1 MATAQQL
8 SPQTQSSPVH
18 DFIEKPVSVPI
29 KCGIYALRKCTRL
42 NERQRGAQ
50 LDPPKVTRSGFRD
63 VDSYR
68 AYSEGARDEA
78 N

>member
-8 SPQTQSSPVH
+8 SPQLQSSPVH
-18 DFIEKPVSVPI
+18 DFTEKPVPVPI
-29 KCGIYALRKCTRL
+29 ECGIYALRKCTRL
-42 NERQRGAQ
+42 NERQCEAQ
-50 LDPPKVTRSGFRD
+50 LDPPKVTSGFRD
-63 VDSYR
+63 VDTYR